1 MNPKYKN
8 IQGKGCDGSWA
19 CTNGGLSPSIFP
31 LDIFSMSTR
40 FSKQL
45 SNKLGVIDQKSNKLG
60 VFFNLFAYVPIK

>member
-1 MNPKYKN
+1 M
-8 IQGKGCDGSWA
+8 GV
-19 CTNGGLSPSIFP
+19 GLAQMVAFFSSIFP